1 MFFGGIIF
9 FNNEI
14 NLIFSPLREINGEP
28 GKRMVLDTMIF
39 HLFVL
44 MNLFN
49 QINCRVL
56 DPNEINIFRSL
67 FNNVYF
73 WIVLIAEVFIQQ
85 LLINAASSRLG
96 SALIGTAPLTYN
108 KQLICWIL
116 GSLSL
121 VVNVISKYI
130 PEDLIK
136 FSDYFDIETENRN
149 DKFNRI
155 FEYA

>member
-56 DPNEINIFRSL
+56 DPKEINIFRSL
-67 FNNVYF
+67 LNNVYF
-73 WIVLIAEVFIQQ
+73 WIVLIAEVFIQ
-85 LLINAASSRLG
+85 
-96 SALIGTAPLTYN
+96 
-108 KQLICWIL
+108 
-116 GSLSL
+116 
-121 VVNVISKYI
+121 
-130 PEDLIK
+130 
-136 FSDYFDIETENRN
+136 
-149 DKFNRI
+149 
-155 FEYA
+155 

>member
-14 NLIFSPLREINGEP
+14 NLIFSPLRESNGKP

-49 QINCRVL
+49 QMNCQFL
-56 DPNEINIFRSL
+56 DPKEINIFRSL

-73 WIVLIAEVFIQQ
+73 WIVLIAEVFIQ
-85 LLINAASSRLG
+85 
-96 SALIGTAPLTYN
+96 
-108 KQLICWIL
+108 
-116 GSLSL
+116 
-121 VVNVISKYI
+121 
-130 PEDLIK
+130 
-136 FSDYFDIETENRN
+136 
-149 DKFNRI
+149 
-155 FEYA
+155 